1 MKTYIAL
8 IVMLIPVSLCAQIT
22 VTAESLPDIGDE
34 LEFTIFSNFE
44 DTLEY
49 RKSGADVEWNFDSF
63 NPVTGQVESYLDIAG
78 TALGDTFP
86 EANMIVDIGLFQAA
100 AERTDSTIAV
110 VGIEVDMFGGID
122 VDTDINL
129 EEPFRLRYTPF
140 EFNDTIEDEFQIRSS
155 LSAEVLPFL
164 DSLDIGLPGAM
175 IDSIR
180 ITLDITKREEAIG
193 WGTVTIAGQ
202 EKEVLQILENNTTET
217 VIEVGV
223 TLFGAFV
230 WLDVSDILGDMAG
243 AFLDNQ
249 DTKTY
254 KFMTA
259 DDKRPVIE
267 FDETEAVDTAG
278 VATLV
283 VNGRTSAE
291 FLTNINENIIN
302 DSVILSPN
310 PADQYI
316 DISNI
321 DLQEITDIQIYNI
334 NGHRVMSQTKI
345 SNTGRMNIEH
355 LSTGTYVILLQT
367 ERGSITEKFVIK

>member
-1 MKTYIAL
+1 
-8 IVMLIPVSLCAQIT
+8 
-22 VTAESLPDIGDE
+22 
-34 LEFTIFSNFE
+34 
-44 DTLEY
+44 
-49 RKSGADVEWNFDSF
+49 
-63 NPVTGQVESYLDIAG
+63 
-78 TALGDTFP
+78 
-86 EANMIVDIGLFQAA
+86 
-100 AERTDSTIAV
+100 
-110 VGIEVDMFGGID
+110 
-122 VDTDINL
+122 
-129 EEPFRLRYTPF
+129 
-140 EFNDTIEDEFQIRSS
+140 
-155 LSAEVLPFL
+155 
-164 DSLDIGLPGAM
+164 M